1 VIMVSFLIGKRTAE
15 TQAPSAQTSP
25 GTPEAMFANY
35 QDFKWKKILP
45 DLGDSS
51 PEISILQVDPQ
62 TQATKLVIRTPKG
75 IHIRKHWHSA
85 NETHTVILG
94 NQVFE
99 LQRIEQGPGWF
110 YRDGSSTTSTPTGSI
125 PPGSTPAC
133 AGGLTCTRESAS
145 RRPNRLSLR
154 A

>member
-1 VIMVSFLIGKRTAE
+1 MNKLLLTSVLGIMVSFLIGKRTAE
-15 TQAPSAQTSP
+15 TQARSAHTSP

-35 QDFKWKKILP
+35 QDFKWKKSLP

-85 NETHTVILG
+85 NETHTAILG

-99 LQRIEQGPGWF
+99 CEGKRIEQGPGSVGSPRF
-110 YRDGSSTTSTPTGSI
+110 SLGQAVILDELIEASDG
-125 PPGSTPAC
+125 
-133 AGGLTCTRESAS
+133 REQVRQS
-145 RRPNRLSLR
+145 
-154 A
+154 

>member
-1 VIMVSFLIGKRTAE
+1 
-15 TQAPSAQTSP
+15 
-25 GTPEAMFANY
+25 MFANY
-35 QDFKWKKILP
+35 QDFKWKKSLP

-85 NETHTVILG
+85 NETHTAILG

-99 LQRIEQGPGWF
+99 CEGKRIEQGPGSV
-110 YRDGSSTTSTPTGSI
+110 GSPRFSLGQAVILDELIEAAESREQVQGR
-125 PPGSTPAC
+125 C
-133 AGGLTCTRESAS
+133 WLDNDDAGR
-145 RRPNRLSLR
+145 
-154 A
+154 